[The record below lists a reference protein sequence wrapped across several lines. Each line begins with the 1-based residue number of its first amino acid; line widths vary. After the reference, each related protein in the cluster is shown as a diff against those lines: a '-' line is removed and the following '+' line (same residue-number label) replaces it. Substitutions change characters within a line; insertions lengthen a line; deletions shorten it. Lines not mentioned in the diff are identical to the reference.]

1 MILNNMKK
9 LLLLLAKKKRLSHF
23 LGGVICLSSGS
34 YITYSSIINTI
45 EFAGTPE
52 YDPTINGVKMGFGLI
67 YLMLP
72 GFVCLWSAYKNKF

>member
-1 MILNNMKK
+1 MKK
-9 LLLLLAKKKRLSHF
+9 LLLLLAKKRLSYF

-34 YITYSSIINTI
+34 YITYSCIINAV

-52 YDPTINGVKMGFGLI
+52 YDAVDNGAGIGFGLI

-72 GFVCLWSAYKNKF
+72 GFLFLWSAYKNKF